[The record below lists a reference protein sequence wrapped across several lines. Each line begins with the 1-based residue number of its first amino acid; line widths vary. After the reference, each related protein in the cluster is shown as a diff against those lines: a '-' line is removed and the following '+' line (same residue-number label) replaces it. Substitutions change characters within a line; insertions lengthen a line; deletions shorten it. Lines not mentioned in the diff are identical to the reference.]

1 MPVETQHREIK
12 GHAYSVTP
20 FTPMRALKYAS
31 EIVKLVG
38 PSMAQAMSGIG
49 SVKQAMD
56 MDLKDAGIEKI
67 VGGLVDRLDGDA
79 TPKLIHN
86 LLASTT
92 RDGQELRQ
100 EGVFNEAYTA
110 NYGEMIQALRF
121 VLEVNYGSFFD
132 ALATGG
138 ATGD

>member
-67 VGGLVDRLDGDA
+67 VGGLVDRLDGDR
-79 TPKLIHN
+79 TPQLIHG
-86 LLASTT
+86 LLANTT
-92 RDGQELRQ
+92 RDGQELQ
-100 EGVFNEAYTA
+100 HQSVFNDAYTA